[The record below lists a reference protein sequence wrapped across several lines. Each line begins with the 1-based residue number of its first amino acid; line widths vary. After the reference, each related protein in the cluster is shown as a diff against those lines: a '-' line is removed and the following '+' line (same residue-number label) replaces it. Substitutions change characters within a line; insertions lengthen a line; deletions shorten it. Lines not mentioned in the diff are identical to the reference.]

1 MLLSSNRGRKLHPC
15 SRPQAYIHLNSFHL
29 SLLIC
34 LIWFRP
40 AFPIFSSLLLPK
52 IINFIISTFSSCV
65 SPSYY
70 PNCRLN
76 TASSASFWK
85 KEQRCLWQNASWLPN
100 CLTVEGDVGDHT
112 QTQSASQGLW
122 AATRAQMHRLDT
134 HLQVRSMGE
143 NITKLQVTVMEST
156 AVSCYRSKDE
166 CVFPCLFHAC
176 L

>member
-1 MLLSSNRGRKLHPC
+1 MQQTSSIHSFELFPSISVDMPHLILPNISYLLSLVAEDHQLH
-15 SRPQAYIHLNSFHL
+15 
-29 SLLIC
+29 
-34 LIWFRP
+34 
-40 AFPIFSSLLLPK
+40 
-52 IINFIISTFSSCV
+52 NFKFSSCV

-166 CVFPCLFHAC
+166 CVFLCLFHAC